1 MALKSLTELRKQ
13 SESSLTP
20 EEKKALF
27 GSGNPNVVRYAKRGN
42 TIVARTF
49 GPDEEIGKEWADSPA
64 KLGAPESHPGRDPDA
79 PDPTETVVAIV
90 SGKAA

>member
-1 MALKSLTELRKQ
+1 MTATLAELRKKP
-13 SESSLTP
+13 EASLTP
-20 EEKKALF
+20 EEKKALH
-27 GSGNPNVVRYAKRGN
+27 GEGNHNVVRYAKRGN

-49 GPDEEIGKEWADSPA
+49 GPDEEIGKEWTDSPA
-64 KLGAPESHPGRDPDA
+64 KLGAPESHPGRDPSA